1 MLESTKNQITKEVI
15 ETINALTQYAKEDI
29 SILKS
34 EGCMSVTGTQHGC
47 IDLTFEKTFN
57 SRKFQINNYFA
68 IGRKRNSN
76 GQIEITKLLSNGTEK
91 QLMELL
97 ICSYTIEA

>member
-15 ETINALTQYAKEDI
+15 ATINALTQYAKEDI

-47 IDLTFEKTFN
+47 LDLTIDKNLF
-57 SRKFQINNYFA
+57 SA

-76 GQIEITKLLSNGTEK
+76 GQIEITSLLNYGTEK
-91 QLMELL
+91 EMMELL
-97 ICSYTIEA
+97 MLSYTIEA